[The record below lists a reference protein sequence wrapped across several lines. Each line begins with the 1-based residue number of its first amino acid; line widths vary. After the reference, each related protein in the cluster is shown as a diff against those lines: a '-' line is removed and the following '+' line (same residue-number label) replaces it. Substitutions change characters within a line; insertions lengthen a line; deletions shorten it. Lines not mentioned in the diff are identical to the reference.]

1 MTRDKVSKVLQIF
14 NFNNDEEQVIKPS
27 KGWTVVHILVVLRNL
42 DYIPYSGL
50 LDHMTTLV

>member
-42 DYIPYSGL
+42 DYIPYSG
-50 LDHMTTLV
+50 